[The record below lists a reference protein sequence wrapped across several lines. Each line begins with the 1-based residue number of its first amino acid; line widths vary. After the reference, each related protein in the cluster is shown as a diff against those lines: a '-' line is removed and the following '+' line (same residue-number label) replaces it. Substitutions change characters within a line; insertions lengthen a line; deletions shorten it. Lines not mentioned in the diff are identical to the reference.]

1 VHDGFEFRVTKT
13 DSLCVCFEQEKKKIN
28 FLSEEY
34 VYRNV
39 SFDKVF
45 TSPHHVQEFSKSLF
59 CFVTRVL

>member
-1 VHDGFEFRVTKT
+1 MHGGFEFWVTKT
-13 DSLCVCFEQEKKKIN
+13 DFSGVCFEQEKNKIS
-28 FLSEEY
+28 FMSEEY
-34 VYRNV
+34 VYQNV